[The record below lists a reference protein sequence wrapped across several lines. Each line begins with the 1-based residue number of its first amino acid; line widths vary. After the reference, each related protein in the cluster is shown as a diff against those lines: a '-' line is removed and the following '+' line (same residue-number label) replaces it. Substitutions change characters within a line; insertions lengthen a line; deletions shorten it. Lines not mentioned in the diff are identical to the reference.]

1 MEQGALQGKD
11 ESGKVGVP
19 RGHPGE
25 WNPQRQEEG
34 GCIEERVQ
42 AMGVALVYGTHMS
55 GIRVSG
61 VSCFVCWEERPRGL
75 AAVSVW

>member
-11 ESGKVGVP
+11 ESGNVGVP

-25 WNPQRQEEG
+25 QNPQRQEEEA
-34 GCIEERVQ
+34 CIEERVQ
-42 AMGVALVYGTHMS
+42 DVGVALVYGTRMG
-55 GIRVSG
+55 GIRVSR
-61 VSCFVCWEERPRGL
+61 VSRFVCWEERPRGL